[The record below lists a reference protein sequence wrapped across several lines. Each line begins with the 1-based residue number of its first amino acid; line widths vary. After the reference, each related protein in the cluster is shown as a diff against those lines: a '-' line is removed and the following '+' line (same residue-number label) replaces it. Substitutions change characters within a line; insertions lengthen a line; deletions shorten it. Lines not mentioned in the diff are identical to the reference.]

1 MHLTAGT
8 CFEEA
13 VEERDGEREGGR
25 QSFVV
30 ARHHHEDRNAPAAL
44 APVDAATPG
53 LGHLSART
61 IFLESRRCVLEHALE
76 LSLAQRQWPVA
87 PPRPRRL
94 EVMPPPALA
103 PAYSRLCLGAS
114 RRSAQVMAGTRVGR
128 VSLGRRFGLLLSGD
142 HAHVRQRRRATLCLR
157 SSCTSRGPPP
167 SGARPSGA
175 PTPTR
180 SAILRERDAL
190 PALRCPSPS
199 QKSTRASNPH
209 SRGRTPDMQVHHPP
223 QRCPPALTILS
234 WPLLARSL
242 INGGEGSLVV
252 QSSGSA
258 PSWSMRTSGA

>member
-61 IFLESRRCVLEHALE
+61 IFLESRKCVLEHSLE

-128 VSLGRRFGLLLSGD
+128 VSLGRRFGLLLS
-142 HAHVRQRRRATLCLR
+142 
-157 SSCTSRGPPP
+157 
-167 SGARPSGA
+167 
-175 PTPTR
+175 
-180 SAILRERDAL
+180 
-190 PALRCPSPS
+190 
-199 QKSTRASNPH
+199 
-209 SRGRTPDMQVHHPP
+209 
-223 QRCPPALTILS
+223 
-234 WPLLARSL
+234 
-242 INGGEGSLVV
+242 
-252 QSSGSA
+252 
-258 PSWSMRTSGA
+258 